1 MKLCKT
7 CKHVLP
13 GIAGKIDENS
23 RCGFERP
30 ISPVT
35 GLLRAVDTLPFAD
48 LERRSNGRCTPLATN
63 WEAGEGVMTP
73 EEEAELKEL
82 MKGMPH
88 V

>member
-7 CKHVLP
+7 CRHVLP

-35 GLLRAVDTLPFAD
+35 GLLRAVDALPFAE
-48 LERRSNGRCTPLATN
+48 LERRITGRCGLN
-63 WEAGEGVMTP
+63 GEYWEANEHVMTP
-73 EEEAELKEL
+73 EEEEEL
-82 MKGMPH
+82 MQGMPH

>member
-23 RCGFERP
+23 RCAFERP

-35 GLLRAVDTLPFAD
+35 GLLRAVDALPFAE
-48 LERRSNGRCTPLATN
+48 LERRITGRCGLN
-63 WEAGEGVMTP
+63 GEYWEAGAEVMTA

-82 MKGMPH
+82 MGGMPH